1 MKKAIIDIGTNSTR
15 LLIAEKDENGWRKVN
30 AELNFT
36 RIGENIG
43 ASVMGLR
50 DDGGI
55 CGSFSHRG
63 GPVRLARPGDH
74 DM

>member
-1 MKKAIIDIGTNSTR
+1 MMKKAIIDIGTNSTR

-43 ASVMGLR
+43 AEQVIKQEALKRTAECPKSA
-50 DDGGI
+50 
-55 CGSFSHRG
+55 GS
-63 GPVRLARPGDH
+63 RL
-74 DM
+74 